1 MFEKIDRVCSM
12 CGSGRIVYLDYY
24 YHCTVCGNKDWHLR
38 ERENGEFNKD
48 LVGYTEYIVN
58 EKLKEYD
65 KKIAALVLIMV
76 QQGILKDVNEL
87 DDILNSMDVHNQLKK

>member
-12 CGSGRIVYLDYY
+12 CGSSQIVYLGYY

-38 ERENGEFNKD
+38 DNENDEFTKD
-48 LVGYTEYIVN
+48 QVGYTEYLIR
-58 EKLKEYD
+58 EALEEYD